1 MAGPSF
7 VGEIRL
13 MPINFAPQGW
23 LACTGAL
30 LPLNQFPLL
39 YAVIGTTYGGDGVTT
54 FALPDL
60 RGRIPVGEGS
70 NYTGYWTLGQKG
82 GEKEVTL
89 TPQQVPAH
97 WHSLQVSSQPGT
109 EPSPEGN
116 YLAASEQRGVG
127 YGTSRNTAGHPF
139 SLSTHG
145 AAESCAPHNNLQP
158 YLAVNFFISTDGLF
172 PSQS

>member
-1 MAGPSF
+1 MAGLSF
-7 VGEIRL
+7 IGEIRL
-13 MPINFAPQGW
+13 MPINFTPRGW
-23 LACTGAL
+23 LPCTGGL

-39 YAVIGTTYGGDGVTT
+39 YQVIGTTYGGDGVTT

-60 RGRIPVGEGS
+60 RGRVPMGAGYG
-70 NYTGYWTLGQKG
+70 YTGNWDLGQKG

-89 TPQQVPAH
+89 TSQQVPAH

-109 EPSPEGN
+109 ESSPEGN

-127 YGTSRNTAGHPF
+127 YGPSRNTAGHAF

-145 AAESCAPHNNLQP
+145 AAETCAPHNNLQP
-158 YLAVNFFISTDGLF
+158 YLALNFFISTDGVF
-172 PSQS
+172 PFQS